1 MSNYHQKTKNRI
13 LIFDSYIEN
22 IKKSVGTKMFQDL
35 FMVVNGKK
43 KNILGGGDL
52 SCATYVSS
60 VLLMYGLLKG
70 RHATVNGTIKDMEK
84 SGWRK
89 IKKPKIGSVIVW
101 EPYDRTKFGSHWH
114 LGFYIGQEK
123 AISNSSVKKVPI
135 VHHFTFGVVNG
146 KPARKISS
154 IWWNDKLNS

>member
-60 VLLMYGLLKG
+60 VLLMYGLTK
-70 RHATVNGTIKDMEK
+70 
-84 SGWRK
+84 RK
-89 IKKPKIGSVIVW
+89 
-101 EPYDRTKFGSHWH
+101 
-114 LGFYIGQEK
+114 
-123 AISNSSVKKVPI
+123 ACNC
-135 VHHFTFGVVNG
+135 
-146 KPARKISS
+146 
-154 IWWNDKLNS
+154 